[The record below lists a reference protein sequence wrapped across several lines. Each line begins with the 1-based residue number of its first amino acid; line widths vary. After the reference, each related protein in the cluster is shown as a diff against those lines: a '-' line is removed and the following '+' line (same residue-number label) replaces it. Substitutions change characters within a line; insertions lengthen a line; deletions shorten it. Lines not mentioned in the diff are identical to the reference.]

1 LLPSDSFQNDI
12 PSTLTQPPKHDLIW
26 TVEAISSCAC
36 PLHGRGG
43 PLSVPGWTKT
53 VIAQGGHYDDTL
65 VREIQYIALAR
76 E

>member
-1 LLPSDSFQNDI
+1 LRLPTAWAAVGLCQFQ
-12 PSTLTQPPKHDLIW
+12 
-26 TVEAISSCAC
+26 A
-36 PLHGRGG
+36 
-43 PLSVPGWTKT
+43 WTKT